1 MEKLFNYSF
10 KTSHSHKK
18 QAPCNHRAK
27 PSQAETGPGAL
38 TCELEVQVHHRV
50 RHLGFSPT
58 TFSQGGATQ
67 QTCLFC
73 HLNFSLPW
81 LGTQL
86 LHPVPGRILIDLSYC
101 VGSTLHR
108 NISSSSLGSIQDS
121 QHLEKGNLSL
131 LRVHSEQQLKNTFFC
146 CLVFFGCFETVF
158 FCVVLA
164 VL

>member
-10 KTSHSHKK
+10 KTSHSPHKK

-27 PSQAETGPGAL
+27 PSQAETGPRAL
-38 TCELEVQVHHRV
+38 TCELESPERKWSHQVHHRV
-50 RHLGFSPT
+50 RHLGYSPT

-86 LHPVPGRILIDLSYC
+86 LHPVPG
-101 VGSTLHR
+101 
-108 NISSSSLGSIQDS
+108 QDTDGP
-121 QHLEKGNLSL
+121 KL
-131 LRVHSEQQLKNTFFC
+131 L
-146 CLVFFGCFETVF
+146 FGKYSP
-158 FCVVLA
+158 
-164 VL
+164 